1 MAEIQRLVKSLENTL
16 SPEKSIRKEAE
27 DFLRSLESQQGYSQI
42 LLQITDSSEVPAH
55 IRQASAI
62 AFKNLLKRHWR
73 ILDET
78 VSPVISQQDRDY
90 VKSVIVQ
97 LMLKTPEAVQR
108 QLSDAISIIGLED
121 FPKKWPG
128 LLEEMVQYFQTSD
141 FHLINGV
148 LQTADSL
155 FRRYRHECKSQEL
168 WQEIAIVLKTLATPL
183 TNLFMS
189 TMKLSAEHSQNQEA
203 LKILFSSLLLI
214 IKVFYSLVVQEL
226 PDEFADDN
234 IKPWMENILI
244 ILNTSNKL
252 LDTIDDEEPGLLE
265 QTKAEICSLLSL
277 FAQKYDT
284 DFAPFLPN
292 FVQAVWTLLV
302 TVDSRVKFDNLV
314 SNAIEFLASVA
325 EKPVYKELFTNED
338 TLRSICEKVVV
349 PNMQFRE
356 ADEELFVDNPEEYM
370 RRDLEGS
377 DVGTR
382 RRAACTLV
390 QALCRSFESPITA
403 IFASYIDGLLAEF
416 SKNPEANW
424 KAKSIVLY
432 LIPAL
437 ATRSKTAKHGA
448 TKTSDF
454 VNIADIFSTQCLPL
468 LQNPDLTLFPVL
480 RADCMRYVTTFRGIL
495 PQEVLI
501 NCIPLLLHH
510 TVSPS
515 YILHTYAA
523 HCLEK
528 ILTVRSN
535 GNLVITPGALQPYYQ
550 QLITNFFQ
558 TLQLDCSLWNEYVMK
573 AIMRIMSTMKDDLP
587 LIYSAVLQELNKKLV
602 AVCQN
607 PSRPHFNHYLF
618 ESISCVVRH
627 TCQKNPALVEN
638 VESLVLPVLQ
648 DILLKD
654 IVDFMPYAFQI
665 LSLLIELRPPPVS
678 QMYMSIYPTLLSPV
692 LWEQQGNIPALVRLL
707 QAFIQKV
714 PQELCKE
721 DKISSLL
728 GVFQKLIASKNN
740 DHEGFYLLNSLIE
753 YGDKKAMENYWKDIF
768 IVLFQRLQNSKTTK
782 YAKCLIVCFCLF
794 AGKFGGHVLIQI
806 VDSIQPNLF
815 AMVLEKVVIPDVQ
828 KVSGS
833 TERKISAIG
842 ITKILTETPPMLT
855 ETYVKFWAPLL
866 RALVSLFELPEDDSV
881 PDDEHFIEIED
892 TPGYQTA
899 FSQLA
904 FVGSRDKDPFSGEVP
919 DPKVHLALSLHKL
932 SSQHPGKLNTLIS
945 SGLDQESLKYL
956 QSYLDTAN
964 VSTLL

>member
-1 MAEIQRLVKSLENTL
+1 MADLQRLVKSLENTL
-16 SPEKSIRKEAE
+16 SPDKSVRKEAE
-27 DFLRSLESQQGYSQI
+27 DFLRSLESQQGYSQV
-42 LLQITDSSEVPAH
+42 LLQITDSGEVPAH

-78 VSPVISQQDRDY
+78 ATPVISTQDRDY

-97 LMLKTPEAVQR
+97 LMLKTPDAVQK

-128 LLEEMVQYFQTSD
+128 LLEEMVKYFQTSD

-148 LQTADSL
+148 LQTAHSL
-155 FRRYRHECKSQEL
+155 FRRYRHECRSEEL
-168 WQEIAIVLKTLATPL
+168 WREIALVLETLASPL
-183 TNLFMS
+183 TSLFIS
-189 TMKLSAEHSQNQEA
+189 TMKLSAEHAQNQEA
-203 LKILFSSLLLI
+203 LKVLFNSLLLI
-214 IKVFYSLVVQEL
+214 VKVYYSLIVQEL
-226 PDEFADDN
+226 PDQFADEN
-234 IKPWMENILI
+234 IKPWMENLLV

-252 LDTIDDEEPGLLE
+252 LETDDDEEPGLLE
-265 QTKAEICSLLSL
+265 QTKAEICALLSL

-292 FVQAVWTLLV
+292 FVQSVWTLLV
-302 TVDSRVKFDNLV
+302 TVDSRVKYDNLV

-325 EKPVYKELFTNED
+325 EKPVYKDLFTSEE
-338 TLRSICEKVVV
+338 TLQSICEKVVV

-377 DVGTR
+377 DIGTR

-403 IFASYIDGLLAEF
+403 IFARYIDSLLVEF
-416 SKNPEANW
+416 SKDPKANW

-437 ATRSKTAKHGA
+437 ATRTKTAKHGA

-454 VNIADIFSTQCLPL
+454 VNIADIFSSQCLPL

-480 RADCMRYVTTFRGIL
+480 RADCMRYITTFRSIL
-495 PQEVLI
+495 PQDVLVS
-501 NCIPLLLHH
+501 CIPLLVHH
-510 TVSPS
+510 TVSPT

-528 ILTVRSN
+528 ILTVRSE
-535 GNLVITPGALQPYYQ
+535 GNLVVTSAALQPYYQ
-550 QLITNFFQ
+550 QLINNLFQ

-573 AIMRIMSTMKDDLP
+573 AIMRVMSTMKDELP
-587 LIYSAVLQELNKKLV
+587 LIYNAVLQELNKKLV

-618 ESISCVVRH
+618 ESISCVIRH
-627 TCQKNPALVEN
+627 TCLKNPGLVEN
-638 VESLVLPVLQ
+638 VELLVLPILQ

-654 IVDFMPYAFQI
+654 IVEFMPYAFQI

-678 QMYMSIYPTLLSPV
+678 DMYMSIYPTLLTPL

-707 QAFIQKV
+707 QAFIQKA
-714 PQELCKE
+714 PQDLCKG
-721 DKISSLL
+721 DKLSNLL

-753 YGDKKAMENYWKDIF
+753 YGDQKAMENFWKDIF
-768 IVLFQRLQNSKTTK
+768 IVLFQRFQSSKTTK
-782 YAKCLIVCFCLF
+782 YVKGLIVCFCLF
-794 AGKFGGHVLIQI
+794 AGKFGGNSLLQI
-806 VDSIQPNLF
+806 IDSIQPNLF
-815 AMVLEKVVIPDVQ
+815 AMVLEKIVIPDMQ
-828 KVSGS
+828 KVSGP
-833 TERKISAIG
+833 TERKIGAVG
-842 ITKILTETPPMLT
+842 VTKILTETPPMLV
-855 ETYVKFWAPLL
+855 EPYVKFWSPLL
-866 RALVSLFELPEDDSV
+866 RSLVSLFELPEDDSV

-904 FVGSRDKDPFSGEVP
+904 FVGSRDKDPFGTEVS
-919 DPKVHLALSLHKL
+919 DPKVHLAHSLHKL
-932 SSQHPGKLNTLIS
+932 SSQHPGKLSALIS
-945 SGLDQESLKYL
+945 SGLDQDAIKYL
-956 QSYLDTAN
+956 QSYLQAAN
-964 VSTLL
+964 VATLL